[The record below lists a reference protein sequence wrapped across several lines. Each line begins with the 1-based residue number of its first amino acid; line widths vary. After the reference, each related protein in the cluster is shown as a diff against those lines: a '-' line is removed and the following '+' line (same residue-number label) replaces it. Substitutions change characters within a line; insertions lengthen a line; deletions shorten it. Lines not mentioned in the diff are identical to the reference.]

1 MCIRDRY
8 HLVLDRLFG
17 GLEGDTRMVLY
28 TSAILGRHLNEPG
41 MYALAD
47 LTASQMMHG
56 LGRLTDLR
64 ILRDG
69 GTGLEFAN
77 DLVRGQAYMSV
88 PLSLRRLLHGRVADE
103 LIQRAERGERDNGLD
118 IAWPVSYTHLTLP
131 TSDL

>member
-1 MCIRDRY
+1 MSDI
-8 HLVLDRLFG
+8 LLQNAMVLNIDPDGQRASVLRGHDVLIG
-17 GLEGDTRMVLY
+17 GLDGDTRMVLY
-28 TSAILGRHLNEPG
+28 TAAILGRHLNEPG

-77 DLVRGQAYMSV
+77 DLVRGQAYISV
-88 PLSLRRLLHGRVADE
+88 PLSLRRVPSGLPHGFRADVGRNSKVTW
-103 LIQRAERGERDNGLD
+103 LKR
-118 IAWPVSYTHLTLP
+118 
-131 TSDL
+131 